1 MKTKKQ
7 IKNHIINII
16 KNNGASIETDNK
28 IYDYAYSLQQNQQEL
43 IKDLHE
49 TAVCIASK
57 FITHPR
63 VNTQASQFADNKNV
77 RYITQVWDGAQHI
90 MSELH
95 SDPERVLTSFKHA
108 CQIRWGKPK
117 PSLIFP
123 LLKIDEE
130 KMKKVHDELIE
141 WINSMDQLIKKETT
155 TATANKD
162 TDFRTGLE
170 L

>member
-7 IKNHIINII
+7 IKNDIIKII

-28 IYDYAYSLQQNQQEL
+28 IYDYAYSLQQNEQEL

-57 FITHPR
+57 FITNPR
-63 VNTQASQFADNKNV
+63 VNTQANQFADNTNV

-95 SDPERVLTSFKHA
+95 SDPIRVLISFEHA
-108 CQIRWGKPK
+108 CEIRWGKK
-117 PSLIFP
+117 SFFSEINFD
-123 LLKIDEE
+123 KE

-141 WINSMDQLIKKETT
+141 FINSMDKAIPKKFRT
-155 TATANKD
+155 NKD
-162 TDFRTGLE
+162 KDFRTNL
-170 L
+170 

>member
-49 TAVCIASK
+49 TAVSIASK
-57 FITHPR
+57 FITNPR
-63 VNTQASQFADNKNV
+63 VNTQASQFADNTNV

-108 CQIRWGKPK
+108 CQIRWGKQLENVQRIESDTHSK
-117 PSLIFP
+117 RLSDWVKFDDERKEFVKSLPYPP
-123 LLKIDEE
+123 LVKL
-130 KMKKVHDELIE
+130 
-141 WINSMDQLIKKETT
+141 
-155 TATANKD
+155 
-162 TDFRTGLE
+162 RTGLE

>member
-7 IKNHIINII
+7 IKNDIIKII

-49 TAVCIASK
+49 TAVSIASK
-57 FITHPR
+57 FITNPR
-63 VNTQASQFADNKNV
+63 VNTQASQFADNTNV

-95 SDPERVLTSFKHA
+95 SDPIRVLISFEHA
-108 CQIRWGKPK
+108 CEIRWGKPK
-117 PSLIFP
+117 LSLIFP
-123 LLKIDEE
+123 LLKIDKE
-130 KMKKVHDELIE
+130 KMEKVHDELIE
-141 WINSMDQLIKKETT
+141 FINSMDEAIPKKFRT
-155 TATANKD
+155 NKD
-162 TDFRTGLE
+162 TDFRTNL
-170 L
+170 

>member
-49 TAVCIASK
+49 TAVSIASK

-77 RYITQVWDGAQHI
+77 RYIVQVWDGAQHI

-95 SDPERVLTSFKHA
+95 SDPIRVLISFEHA
-108 CQIRWGKPK
+108 CEIRWGKK
-117 PSLIFP
+117 TFFSEINL
-123 LLKIDEE
+123 DEE
-130 KMKKVHDELIE
+130 KMKKVHDELME
-141 WINSMDQLIKKETT
+141 FINAMDELIPKKFRT
-155 TATANKD
+155 NKD